1 MQQVDIAWNPHQKL
15 EFFKLCVRTTLSQMG
30 QITSSMEKQELLLLE
45 TTLGNLYQWK
55 EEIVMAPPSQTPNGL
70 MIYIHSTAEIDIDI
84 ELTKAK
90 IKMIKDKIAERI
102 MFRSRVK
109 WHEEGEKNNAYFL
122 GLMNSKYTRLDL
134 HKVTDEAGTATE
146 KESIMEKV

>member
-1 MQQVDIAWNPHQKL
+1 
-15 EFFKLCVRTTLSQMG
+15 MG
-30 QITSSMEKQELLLLE
+30 QVTSSMEKQELLLLE

-70 MIYIHSTAEIDIDI
+70 MIYIHSTAEIDIDT

-90 IKMIKDKIAERI
+90 IKLIKDKIAERI

-109 WHEEGEKNNAYFL
+109 WHVKDIFL
-122 GLMNSKYTRLDL
+122 RNIIVIFGKLK
-134 HKVTDEAGTATE
+134 
-146 KESIMEKV
+146 